1 MSKFEL
7 YEDVNSQ
14 YRFRLIAPNGEI
26 IAVSEGY
33 ASKQNAKNG
42 IRAVKRYAIEAK
54 LFEVRDGNELVEF
67 IMS

>member
-14 YRFRLIAPNGEI
+14 FRFRLIAPNGEI

-33 ASKQNAKNG
+33 SSKQNAKKG
-42 IRAVKRYAIEAK
+42 IRAVKQYTAEAK
-54 LFEVRDGNELVEF
+54 MFEVQDENELVEF
-67 IMS
+67 VMN